1 MPLLIQSIGALI
13 CPVRTGMNRRTI
25 ACPDCW
31 SHLPRVHGDTHD
43 LVSGKMNR
51 QIKKNIMENRQIYF
65 CLSFFDQKVLSAKTF
80 REKSLVS
87 HTEDTYKIQ
96 EDGEGIRYAFFD
108 CNLSHVYFVNN
119 SRLKSRAW
127 NSYVFMTV
135 SGFVAEGPA
144 RAVID

>member
-1 MPLLIQSIGALI
+1 M
-13 CPVRTGMNRRTI
+13 
-25 ACPDCW
+25 
-31 SHLPRVHGDTHD
+31 HGDTHD
-43 LVSGKMNR
+43 LARRIARS
-51 QIKKNIMENRQIYF
+51 KKNIIENRQIYF

-87 HTEDTYKIQ
+87 HTEDTDKIQ
-96 EDGEGIRYAFFD
+96 EEGEGTRYAFFD
-108 CNLSHVYFVNN
+108 CNLSSVYFVNN

-135 SGFVAEGPA
+135 SGFVAEEPA

>member
-1 MPLLIQSIGALI
+1 M
-13 CPVRTGMNRRTI
+13 VKDRR
-25 ACPDCW
+25 
-31 SHLPRVHGDTHD
+31 
-43 LVSGKMNR
+43 
-51 QIKKNIMENRQIYF
+51 IYF

-96 EDGEGIRYAFFD
+96 EEGEGIRYAFFD

-127 NSYVFMTV
+127 NRYVFMTV